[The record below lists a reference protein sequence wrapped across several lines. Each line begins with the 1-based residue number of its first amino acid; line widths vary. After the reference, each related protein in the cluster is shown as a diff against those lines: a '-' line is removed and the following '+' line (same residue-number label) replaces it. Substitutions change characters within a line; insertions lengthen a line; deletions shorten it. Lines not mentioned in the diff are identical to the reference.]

1 MAKRVDVE
9 SMIGKTYGK
18 LTVIKDLYY
27 KGNKNTEVLCRCL
40 CGKTTIVQATHLLK
54 SNLQSCGC
62 HKSFVTG
69 AKNSKHGC
77 AKRKKTSKEYS
88 TWIDMR
94 KRCSDQNNT
103 TYGAK
108 GITVCD
114 EWAGEFSNFLRD
126 MGPCPGKSYSIERL
140 DNDLGYFKENC
151 IWADRSTQ
159 SAHRTRQR
167 NNLSGGIGVFWS
179 ARESRWVMRVCWKGK
194 RKEKKFT
201 SKSEAFFYRDAFIM
215 YNNLPHTLNL
225 NDEGKEKLSNLFSK
239 CGGDWNVI
247 EAMIK
252 SIFFDCDVTV
262 YILPEKK

>member
-1 MAKRVDVE
+1 MAKRINVDE
-9 SMIGKTYGK
+9 MIGNSYGK
-18 LTVIKDLYY
+18 LTVIKSLYF
-27 KGNKNTEVLCRCL
+27 KGNRNTEVLCRCQ
-40 CGKTTIVQATHLLK
+40 CGKTTIVQATHLLRG
-54 SNLQSCGC
+54 NVQSCGC

-69 AKNSKHGC
+69 SRNRKHGF
-77 AKRKKTSKEYS
+77 AKRQKTSKEYS
-88 TWIDMR
+88 TWVDMK
-94 KRCSDQNNT
+94 KRCSDPNNT
-103 TYGAK
+103 VYGAK
-108 GITVCD
+108 GVSVCD
-114 EWAGEFSNFLRD
+114 EWEADFLNFLRD

-140 DNDLGYFKENC
+140 DNDLGYSKGNC

-159 SAHRTRQR
+159 SAHRTRQC
-167 NNLSGGIGVFWS
+167 NNISGGIGVFWS
-179 ARESRWVMRVCWKGK
+179 NRESKWTTRVGWKGK

-225 NDEGKEKLSNLFSK
+225 NEEGQKMLSNLLSK
-239 CGGDWNVI
+239 SNGDWNVI